1 MLEDLLNY
9 ISSSVGSLT
18 NPTKLANTFASE
30 KQIKVSN
37 STVDKYL
44 GFFEDA
50 FIIYKANRYDVKGR
64 KYINT
69 PLKYYFADVGLRNAR
84 LNFRQ
89 LEENHIMEN
98 IIYNELI
105 HRGYSVDVGV
115 VEINGKNEKGQSY
128 RKQLEIDFVVNA
140 GNDKYYIQSALNT
153 SSEEKNRQE
162 RTSLLNVKESF
173 PKIIIQ
179 KDDIIPWKD
188 EDGILH
194 IGIEQFLLEKD
205 ILSPIGDMFVQ

>member
-1 MLEDLLNY
+1 MNENLELLEYLYKNSEMGASTLTKMLDEL
-9 ISSSVGSLT
+9 
-18 NPTKLANTFASE
+18 
-30 KQIKVSN
+30 Q
-37 STVDKYL
+37 DK
-44 GFFEDA
+44 
-50 FIIYKANRYDVKGR
+50 
-64 KYINT
+64 
-69 PLKYYFADVGLRNAR
+69 
-84 LNFRQ
+84 
-89 LEENHIMEN
+89 ENK
-98 IIYNELI
+98 
-105 HRGYSVDVGV
+105 
-115 VEINGKNEKGQSY
+115 INGKNEKGQSF

-162 RTSLLNVKESF
+162 RTPLLNVKESF

-205 ILSPIGDMFVQ
+205 ILSPIGDRLGQ